1 MLVSETKFLKPNNN
15 QKASQKAWENKPS
28 TFTGT
33 GDVMLQWV
41 VFAPPANG
49 MILYGLQI
57 TIIASV
63 TDAASTEPLKG
74 NFFWG
79 GCISKCSSTV

>member
-1 MLVSETKFLKPNNN
+1 MWVAGTKFLKPNNN
-15 QKASQKAWENKPS
+15 PKASQKAWEDKSS

-33 GDVMLQWV
+33 CDVMLQWE

-57 TIIASV
+57 IIIASAIDE
-63 TDAASTEPLKG
+63 TYNREL
-74 NFFWG
+74 FFLG
-79 GCISKCSSTV
+79 GVIPKCSSTV

>member
-1 MLVSETKFLKPNNN
+1 MFLNFMLVSETKFLKANNN
-15 QKASQKAWENKPS
+15 TKASQKAWEDKPS

-49 MILYGLQI
+49 MIIYGLQI
-57 TIIASV
+57 IIIAS
-63 TDAASTEPLKG
+63 AY
-74 NFFWG
+74 
-79 GCISKCSSTV
+79 